1 MASGNMLLA
10 RACRVARCKASGAS
24 SANNAGYVRGCDTR
38 RRRNFYRTTACNRL
52 IFLAARSATTCNA
65 AFANSTNTNT
75 ALVYFGCGQSLV
87 AIKSCDRTT
96 SAAACNFVG

>member
-1 MASGNMLLA
+1 
-10 RACRVARCKASGAS
+10 
-24 SANNAGYVRGCDTR
+24 
-38 RRRNFYRTTACNRL
+38 L